1 MISRAASAI
10 LASSVIAL
18 SLPAVADPPA
28 HAPAHGWR
36 AKQKGQKHH
45 HIGHS
50 GYEWELDYG
59 VRSGSCDRRA
69 IATALGSVAG
79 AYIANRV
86 AEPENRTVATLIGAA
101 AGALIGNRIGR
112 NFDKPDEA
120 CLGHALE
127 LGNAGQA
134 VSWTNEATGVSYRIV
149 PGADRDRT
157 GSTCREFNLTAIAD
171 YGRSSR
177 QGLACESERGVWQIV
192 ERN

>member
-1 MISRAASAI
+1 MNTISRAASAI

-45 HIGHS
+45 IGRS
-50 GYEWELDYG
+50 GHEWELDYG
-59 VRSGSCDRRA
+59 VQSGNCDRRA

-86 AEPENRTVATLIGAA
+86 ADRENRTVATLIGAA

-127 LGNAGQA
+127 LGNTGQA
-134 VSWTNEATGVSYRIV
+134 VSWTNEASGVRYQVV
-149 PGADRDRT
+149 PGADRDRA
-157 GSTCREFNLTAIAD
+157 GSACREFSFTAVAD
-171 YGRSSR
+171 YGRSTR
-177 QGLACESERGVWQIV
+177 QSLACESEPGVWQV
-192 ERN
+192 VQ